1 MRMTEEQIRNAA
13 PSVKR
18 EDLTG
23 SSSISRQELDDVSKL
38 VSRRGKLAKLKTF
51 RHGDK
56 VRIINPYP
64 YMSWTYRDNR
74 AVNTESRAPNSIYFD
89 REYENFVTLVCVY
102 DRFSWTETISKNVM
116 LGSNIDIVKEDY

>member
-1 MRMTEEQIRNAA
+1 MRMTEEQIHDAA

-18 EDLTG
+18 EDLIG
-23 SSSISRQELDDVSKL
+23 SSSVSRQELDDVSKL
-38 VSRRGKLAKLKTF
+38 VFRRGKLAKLKTF
-51 RHGDK
+51 HHGDK

-64 YMSWTYRDNR
+64 YRDDR

-89 REYENFVTLVCVY
+89 HEYENFITLICEY